1 MKFLYFIC
9 CDIITNLLAH
19 LQMGPHLLRDGH
31 HLGLGHPLVD
41 LLNEDSSP
49 DGLSH
54 RPQGWPCFFTFDRLE
69 KLFWKISF
77 DLTPV
82 LDWKKL
88 QPAIFAPFWME
99 IENDVKEFLWEFR
112 SKNSLRLLAQL
123 HLPAQP
129 GHHQH
134 CSWAE
139 KHHNDLSQMVCAGCM
154 LVIVLWVG
162 WTVKNILEIS

>member
-1 MKFLYFIC
+1 
-9 CDIITNLLAH
+9 
-19 LQMGPHLLRDGH
+19 MGPHLLRDGH

-41 LLNEDSSP
+41 LLNEDPSP

-69 KLFWKISF
+69 KLFWKVCF

-82 LDWKKL
+82 PDWKKL

-99 IENDVKEFLWEFR
+99 IENYVKEFLWELR
-112 SKNSLRLLAQL
+112 SKKCLRLLAQL
-123 HLPAQP
+123 HLPAQQ
-129 GHHQH
+129 GHHRH

-139 KHHNDLSQMVCAGCM
+139 NHHNDLSQMVCAGCI

-162 WTVKNILEIS
+162 WTVKKLIQEAPTVGQI